1 MGSAGIAKILIV
13 EDEPA
18 FRTFYRDMLDMAGY
32 QVLEA
37 EDGEAGWALVQSAK
51 PDMILLDLIMPKL
64 GGLEVL
70 KKVRG
75 NDETK
80 DIPVMIMS
88 ALGRSEDVKKGM
100 ELGANEYLQKGL
112 FSSRQVLAKIR
123 ATFEEAQQNSELA
136 AYKLALKEART
147 NSKRLKAYTGM
158 TELFICPDCKGE
170 VILALIPD
178 LTKPEKHWFS
188 AYFVC
193 SKCDRSF

>member
-1 MGSAGIAKILIV
+1 MGSAGIAKILII

-18 FRTFYRDMLDMAGY
+18 FRTFYRDMLNMAGY

-37 EDGEAGWALVQSAK
+37 EDGEAGWALVQSTK

-80 DIPVMIMS
+80 DIPVIIMS
-88 ALGRSEDVKKGM
+88 AMGRSEDMKKGI

-123 ATFEEAQQNSELA
+123 AVFEEAKEKSEVA
-136 AYKLALKEART
+136 AYKLSIKEART
-147 NSKRLKAYTGM
+147 STTRLKAYTGM
-158 TELFICPDCKGE
+158 TELFTCPECKGE
-170 VILALIPD
+170 VILALVPD